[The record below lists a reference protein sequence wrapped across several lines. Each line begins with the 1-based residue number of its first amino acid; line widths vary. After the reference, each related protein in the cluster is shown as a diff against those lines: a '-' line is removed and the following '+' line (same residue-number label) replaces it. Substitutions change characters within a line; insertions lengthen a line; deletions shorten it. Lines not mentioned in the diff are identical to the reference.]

1 MGVDWHMPTHKQI
14 KELIDSTTSEWITVD
29 GVGGMKF
36 TSKKD
41 ESKSIFI
48 PAAGNAW
55 DGCLSHIGISG
66 YVWSS
71 TLYYFRYGKYLYFL
85 YGNVY
90 LNSYAR
96 YGGRSVRGVIG

>member
-14 KELIDSTTSEWITVD
+14 KELMDSTTSERITVD

-66 YVWSS
+66 YV
-71 TLYYFRYGKYLYFL
+71 
-85 YGNVY
+85 
-90 LNSYAR
+90 
-96 YGGRSVRGVIG
+96 